1 MNTNISRRNFVKAG
15 AVAGMGLG
23 LAACGG
29 NSGSSNGSSSDT
41 IKIGLMG
48 PYTGDVAQYGLAC
61 RYGAELYVKQVNSNG
76 GINGKPVSYTHLTL
90 PTMAGLCRS
99 RWSPYH

>member
-76 GINGKPVSYTHLTL
+76 GINGKQIELDTQDEKGDATEAVNVYNKLV
-90 PTMAGLCRS
+90 
-99 RWSPYH
+99 

>member
-48 PYTGDVAQYGLAC
+48 PYTGDVAQ
-61 RYGAELYVKQVNSNG
+61 
-76 GINGKPVSYTHLTL
+76 
-90 PTMAGLCRS
+90 
-99 RWSPYH
+99 